1 VLFRGTIVASPCGN
15 HQDIAVYV
23 SWLLLKYCSLDVNQQ
38 SIDQCIRFS
47 NVMCRGPIVF
57 NGLRWDVIVGF
68 VDIGGIVDH
77 HCLKLSFYGYDLIA
91 HKER

>member
-1 VLFRGTIVASPCGN
+1 
-15 HQDIAVYV
+15 
-23 SWLLLKYCSLDVNQQ
+23 
-38 SIDQCIRFS
+38 
-47 NVMCRGPIVF
+47 MCRGPFVF

-68 VDIGGIVDH
+68 VDIGGIVHH